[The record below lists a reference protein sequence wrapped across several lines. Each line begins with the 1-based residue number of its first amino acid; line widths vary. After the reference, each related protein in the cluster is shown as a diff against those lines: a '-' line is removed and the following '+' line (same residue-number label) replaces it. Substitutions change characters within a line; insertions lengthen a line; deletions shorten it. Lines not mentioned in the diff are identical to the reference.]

1 MLGIKGNYPAG
12 HPYNIL
18 TNTLENCKIS
28 LLKHFTEK
36 YTLIN
41 FENLYIK
48 FCLRL
53 PGKTNF
59 KTLLKFWHGE
69 VTIPFI
75 NLVAIYIWI

>member
-1 MLGIKGNYPAG
+1 MLGIKGNYLAG
-12 HPYNIL
+12 HLYNIL

-28 LLKHFTEK
+28 LLKHFPEK
-36 YTLIN
+36 STLLN

-48 FCLRL
+48 FCLWL

-69 VTIPFI
+69 VAIPFI
-75 NLVAIYIWI
+75 TSVAIDIWI